1 MMNHEAYNK
10 KLFLA
15 GGLAAVLVGTFTFAF
30 VNPFAAASSST
41 ESGRITIKDGSGNE
55 IGTAKFTQVNDGVMV
70 SISVF
75 DLTPGFHGFHVHA
88 IGDCTGPSFTSAG
101 GHYDPD
107 TAGHQNHAGDMPVLL
122 ANNDGSAEARF
133 VTDRFTVSE
142 LDDADGSA
150 LIIHAIPD
158 NYANI
163 PTRYSASGPDAT
175 TLATGDAGSRVGCGI
190 IA

>member
-1 MMNHEAYNK
+1 MNHEIHNK
-10 KLFLA
+10 KLVLT
-15 GGLAAVLVGTFTFAF
+15 GGLAAILVGTIAFAF

-41 ESGRITIKDGSGNE
+41 ESGKVIINDGSGNA
-55 IGTAKFTQVNDGVMV
+55 IGTAKFTQVSDGVMV
-70 SISVF
+70 SVSVS

-88 IGDCTGPSFTSAG
+88 TGDCTGPSFTSAG

-107 TAGHQNHAGDMPVLL
+107 TVGHQHHAGDMPVLL
-122 ANNDGSAEARF
+122 VNDDGTAEARF
-133 VTDRFTVSE
+133 VTDRFTLSE

-150 LIIHAIPD
+150 LIIHSGPD

-175 TLATGDAGSRVGCGI
+175 TLATGDAGTRVGCGI